1 MARAYFCAY
10 YSYAD
15 FLEELTDEEA
25 GRLMRAVFLYAKE
38 GEMSDLAP
46 LERMAYRAICS
57 QIDRDNNRYE
67 EVCEAR
73 RESALKRFHGEEE
86 GEAMQLHTNAAKDK
100 KKKKEKENS
109 IEKASD
115 IEIVEEKETL
125 PHSGGKVDNSVENHY
140 RENDPY
146 WEERQK
152 LKTRAALDYG
162 F

>member
-25 GRLMRAVFLYAKE
+25 GRLLRAVFLYAKD
-38 GEMSDLAP
+38 GEVSELPP

-57 QIDRDNNRYE
+57 QIDRDNKRYE
-67 EVCEAR
+67 EICEKN
-73 RESALKRFHGEEE
+73 RENIRKRYEDRDELRPYTD
-86 GEAMQLHTNAAKDK
+86 ATKDK
-100 KKKKEKENS
+100 EKEKENS
-109 IEKASD
+109 IDKASD
-115 IEIVEEKETL
+115 IEIAVEKETL
-125 PHSGGKVDNSVENHY
+125 PRFGGKVDNSVENHY
-140 RENDPY
+140 RESDPY

-152 LKTRAALDYG
+152 LKARAAFDYS